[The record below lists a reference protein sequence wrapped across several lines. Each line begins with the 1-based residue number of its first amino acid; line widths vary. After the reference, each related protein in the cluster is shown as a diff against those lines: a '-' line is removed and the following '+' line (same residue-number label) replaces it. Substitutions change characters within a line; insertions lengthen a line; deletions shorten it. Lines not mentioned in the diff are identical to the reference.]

1 MLNLL
6 LGSDHEMTFRLSSL
20 LFLLLITRS
29 YAQERTISLGIYT
42 GATTTYSWDEGVTRD
57 PRYETRYD
65 VKLAPVGI
73 SYGVDYNGYGFVL
86 TPGLIN
92 IGQKY
97 NVINTVGGQEGIRK
111 ATLQYL
117 NLPVAFKVH
126 IIDLSFFKVSA
137 LIGGSAAILLN
148 ARESIS
154 HRASKL
160 RFPSA
165 VYPIL
170 PADYEVEYDGV
181 VSPAVNNY
189 TMLGKT
195 DYRSLQIFADAGF
208 RSDWDITD
216 EWRVSFDFRVC
227 YGIFEPRTSAYM
239 DRLNTNQTL
248 YDLPGA
254 RRDLYAS
261 LTVGIARYI
270 EIDKKSTAKKKN
282 IHTPSRKARGK
293 NPWPEPRRKKPKS

>member
-1 MLNLL
+1 
-6 LGSDHEMTFRLSSL
+6 MTFRLSSL
-20 LFLLLITRS
+20 FLLLLITRS
-29 YAQERTISLGIYT
+29 YGQERTISLGIFS
-42 GATTTYSWDEGVTRD
+42 GATTTYSWDEGVNHD

-73 SYGVDYNGYGFVL
+73 SYGVDYEGYGFVL

-97 NVINTVGGQEGIRK
+97 NVINTVGGQEGIRRTK
-111 ATLQYL
+111 IQYF

-126 IIDLSFFKVSA
+126 IIDLSFFKVSVLA
-137 LIGGSAAILLN
+137 GGSAAFLLN
-148 ARESIS
+148 ARETVS
-154 HRASKL
+154 HRAAKL

-170 PADYEVEYDGV
+170 PQDYQIEYDGV

-189 TMLGKT
+189 TMLDKA
-195 DYRSLQIFADAGF
+195 DYRKLQIFADAGF

-227 YGIFEPRTSAYM
+227 YGLFEPRSETYM
-239 DRLNTNQTL
+239 AHLNANQAI
-248 YDLPGA
+248 YDLPGK

-282 IHTPSRKARGK
+282 IHTPARKAKGK
-293 NPWPEPRRKKPKS
+293 NPWPEPRRKKPRS

>member
-1 MLNLL
+1 
-6 LGSDHEMTFRLSSL
+6 MTFRLYSL
-20 LFLLLITRS
+20 FFLLLITRS
-29 YAQERTISLGIYT
+29 YGQERTISLGIFS
-42 GATTTYSWDEGVTRD
+42 GATTTYSWDEGVNRD

-73 SYGVDYNGYGFVL
+73 SYGVDYEGYGFVL

-92 IGQKY
+92 LGQKY
-97 NVINTVGGQEGIRK
+97 NVINTVGGQEGIRQAK
-111 ATLQYL
+111 LQYL

-126 IIDLSFFKVSA
+126 IIDLSFFKVSVLA
-137 LIGGSAAILLN
+137 GASAAFLLK
-148 ARESIS
+148 AQETIS

-160 RFPSA
+160 RFPAA

-170 PADYEVEYDGV
+170 PNDYEIAYDGV

-195 DYRSLQIFADAGF
+195 DYRNLQVFVDAGF

-216 EWRVSFDFRVC
+216 AWRVSFDFRVC
-227 YGIFEPRTSAYM
+227 YGLFEPRSDAYM
-239 DRLNTNQTL
+239 ERLNARETL
-248 YDLPGA
+248 YDLPGK
-254 RRDLYAS
+254 RRDLYAT

-270 EIDKKSTAKKKN
+270 EINKKSTAKKKN
-282 IHTPSRKARGK
+282 LHTPARKARGK
-293 NPWPEPRRKKPKS
+293 NPWPEPRRKRPRS